1 MKIQWLARVSPLLL
15 LSASAV
21 GAENLYVGAKVGN
34 VTADN
39 FGPLVESRTAID
51 DSDTSYGLFVGY
63 QLMDTLAIE
72 GGYNYLGEYDLK
84 DVDGGGSYEA
94 SSFDLVL
101 KASGNVTDSLALY
114 AKGGIAVYDWKAN
127 GSGVESDDSGVAPT
141 IAFGSE
147 YSIAPE
153 MKIGLEYQIYQ
164 DIGGVNIDS
173 FNVALS
179 HYF

>member
-1 MKIQWLARVSPLLL
+1 MKMQWLARVSPLLL

-39 FGPLVESRTAID
+39 FAPLVESRTAID

-63 QLMDTLAIE
+63 HIVDTLAIE

-84 DVDGGGSYEA
+84 DIAGGSYEA
-94 SSFDLVL
+94 SSFDVVL

-114 AKGGIAVYDWKAN
+114 AKGGFAVYDWKAN
-127 GSGVESDDSGVAPT
+127 GPGVESDDSGVTPT

-147 YSIAPE
+147 YSITSA
-153 MKIGLEYQIYQ
+153 MKVGIEYQIYD

-179 HYF
+179 YSF

>member
-1 MKIQWLARVSPLLL
+1 MKMQWLARVSPLLL

-21 GAENLYVGAKVGN
+21 GSENLYVGAKVGN

-63 QLMDTLAIE
+63 HIVDTLAIE

-84 DVDGGGSYEA
+84 DIAGGSYEA
-94 SSFDLVL
+94 SSFDVLL

-114 AKGGIAVYDWKAN
+114 AKGGVAIYDWNAN
-127 GSGVESDDSGVAPT
+127 GTGVESDDTGVAAT
-141 IAFGSE
+141 VAFGSE
-147 YSIAPE
+147 YSITPA
-153 MKIGLEYQIYQ
+153 MKLGLEYQIYS
-164 DIGGVNIDS
+164 DVGGVNINS

>member
-1 MKIQWLARVSPLLL
+1 MKMQWLAKVSPLLL

-21 GAENLYVGAKVGN
+21 GAENLYVGAKVGS

-39 FGPLVESRTAID
+39 FGPLVENRTSID

-63 QLMDTLAIE
+63 HIVDTLAIE
-72 GGYNYLGEYDLK
+72 GGYNYLGEYALK
-84 DVDGGGSYEA
+84 DVAGGGSYEA
-94 SSFDLVL
+94 SSFDVVL

-114 AKGGIAVYDWKAN
+114 AKAGVAAYDWKA
-127 GSGVESDDSGVAPT
+127 SGAGVKSDDSGVAPT

-147 YSIAPE
+147 FSITPAV
-153 MKIGLEYQIYQ
+153 KVGLEYQIYQ

-173 FNVALS
+173 FNLALS
-179 HYF
+179 HSF